1 MASGPFFCWWLF
13 PSLLEFSFGLFG
25 FGSEKIQGALADS
38 RAQVAREFP
47 FVVDR
52 LFPEAGV
59 AEPRMPLYWFG
70 YSGLDA
76 RRLYHYGDGC
86 AQGIF

>member
-1 MASGPFFCWWLF
+1 MFVGCGSVVAGCF
-13 PSLLEFSFGLFG
+13 SLTISYFALE
-25 FGSEKIQGALADS
+25 EKIQGALADS

-59 AEPRMPLYWFG
+59 AEPRMPLYWIG
-70 YSGLDA
+70 YSGLDG